1 MTCHDGAQNVET
13 EKGRLIAVLVSLG
26 MIFKLTAKLTPWLMH
41 QYQTVMSDISVS
53 SYNVSSTV
61 KPVWQHVH

>member
-26 MIFKLTAKLTPWLMH
+26 MTFPLAAIMFPQLLNQCGNMCIKCE
-41 QYQTVMSDISVS
+41 I
-53 SYNVSSTV
+53 
-61 KPVWQHVH
+61 